1 MNKELNDEH
10 PSHTYI
16 YKLLSAFDFV
26 SIYQSLPTFEES
38 VPPLLTAVH
47 QLNDSSV
54 CFISPVAY
62 IFELGTTGALSS
74 NPFSCPVLAYMHN
87 SWQNGI
93 PRRGSNERALFLVCT
108 WHQHRPSWYLRFN
121 YKGWEEEQSWRVEV
135 CGLRMDMLNSFP
147 LFSMLFVP
155 QSWKNFFIMQSGKWK
170 Y

>member
-1 MNKELNDEH
+1 MNKELNDESTLH
-10 PSHTYI
+10 IPAYINSCLLLILSPFISHYP
-16 YKLLSAFDFV
+16 LLNYWTV
-26 SIYQSLPTFEES
+26 WES
-38 VPPLLTAVH
+38 VSPLLTAVH

-74 NPFSCPVLAYMHN
+74 NPFSCPVFAYMHN

-121 YKGWEEEQSWRVEV
+121 YKGWEE
-135 CGLRMDMLNSFP
+135 
-147 LFSMLFVP
+147 
-155 QSWKNFFIMQSGKWK
+155 
-170 Y
+170 